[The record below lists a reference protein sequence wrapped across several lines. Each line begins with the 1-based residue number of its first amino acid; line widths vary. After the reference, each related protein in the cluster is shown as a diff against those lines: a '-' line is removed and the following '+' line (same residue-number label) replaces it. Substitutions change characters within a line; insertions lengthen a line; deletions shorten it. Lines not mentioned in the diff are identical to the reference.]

1 MQVSTVHFSGR
12 RMRKAR
18 LRKDWSQADLA
29 RATGLPEGSLGR
41 WERGEHDPQGA
52 AVVLIARATGRDI
65 EFFYVEGAADD
76 DEEAAAEY
84 RRGLRIGRKPDT
96 VQSYELWNN
105 GGSRLTTTAGLCVV
119 VREWFDWVERQAA

>member
-41 WERGEHDPQGA
+41 WERGEHEPQGA

-84 RRGLRIGRKPDT
+84 RRGLRIGRKQRAAASCPYCGRLC
-96 VQSYELWNN
+96 S
-105 GGSRLTTTAGLCVV
+105 GSACAEHIDLIRAERAQ
-119 VREWFDWVERQAA
+119 VR

>member
-41 WERGEHDPQGA
+41 WERDEHEPQGA
-52 AVVLIARATGRDI
+52 AVVLIARATGRDV
-65 EFFYVEGAADD
+65 EFFYVEGSADED
-76 DEEAAAEY
+76 EEEAALRRRARDILSPLTDDLAEALLAEC
-84 RRGLRIGRKPDT
+84 RLRIENAEA
-96 VQSYELWNN
+96 S
-105 GGSRLTTTAGLCVV
+105 A
-119 VREWFDWVERQAA
+119 